1 MSEAATDRQPLL
13 GYHHLRYH
21 VGNAKQAAHYYRT
34 AFGFTPIAYSGPET
48 GNRES
53 TSWVMAQ
60 GDVRLVLTAGLL
72 PGHQVTDQHHR
83 HGDGV
88 RDISF
93 AVPDVDAAFAYALA
107 GGAKPVTEP
116 HEISDDHGTARM
128 AAIAS
133 YGDTV
138 HTFVDASGYTGPFLP
153 GFRAVGDT
161 GKLGGLK
168 PLWTVPEGQS
178 IGITGIDHIVCNVPL
193 HEMDLWTEFYQ
204 RVLGLTQLVHYDD
217 ETVGTQYTSMMS
229 KVVWDGTGKIKLNV
243 NEPAQGKSLSQIQ
256 EYLNYYGT
264 SGVQHI
270 AFATDDIA
278 TTVARMREGGVR
290 FMRVPETYYDEVRAR
305 ADVDALGLDLVRLAE
320 LDVLFDQDEDGH
332 LLQLFTEPAQD
343 RPTLFYEI
351 IERHGTRGF
360 GINNFKALFQAI
372 EREQAARGNL

>member
-1 MSEAATDRQPLL
+1 MTEATTDRQPLL

-48 GNRES
+48 GNRDS
-53 TSWVMAQ
+53 ASWVLAQ

-72 PGHQVTDQHHR
+72 PGHLATDQQHL

-88 RDISF
+88 RDIAF
-93 AVPDVDAAFAYALA
+93 AVPDVRAAFDAALA

-116 HEISDDHGTARM
+116 HEIVDDHGKVELAS
-128 AAIAS
+128 IAS
-133 YGDTV
+133 YGDTI
-138 HTFVDASGYTGPFLP
+138 HTFVDASGYSGPFLP
-153 GFRAVGDT
+153 GYQAVGDT
-161 GKLGGLK
+161 GRLGGLK
-168 PLWTVPEGQS
+168 PLWTVPPGRDF
-178 IGITGIDHIVCNVPL
+178 GITAIDHIVCNVPL
-193 HEMDLWTEFYQ
+193 HEMNTWTEFYQ

-217 ETVGTQYTSMMS
+217 ETVGTQFTSMMS

-243 NEPAQGKSLSQIQ
+243 NEPAQAKSLSQIQ
-256 EYLNYYGT
+256 EYLNYYGS

-278 TTVARMREGGVR
+278 TTVKEMRDSGVR
-290 FMRVPETYYDEVRAR
+290 FMRVPDTYYDEVRER
-305 ADVDALGLDLVRLAE
+305 VDIDALGLDLDRLAD
-320 LDVLFDQDEDGH
+320 LGVLLDQDEDGY
-332 LLQLFTEPAQD
+332 LLQVFTEPAQD
-343 RPTLFYEI
+343 RPTLFYEV

-360 GINNFKALFQAI
+360 GLNNFKALFQAI

>member
-1 MSEAATDRQPLL
+1 MSDAAPDRQPLL

-34 AFGFTPIAYSGPET
+34 AFGFAPIAYSGPET

-53 TSWVMAQ
+53 ASWVLAQ

-72 PGHQVTDQHHR
+72 PGHQVTDQQHQ

-88 RDISF
+88 QDVSF
-93 AVPDVDAAFAYALA
+93 AVPDVYAAFEYALA

-116 HEISDDHGTARM
+116 HEISDEHGTARL
-128 AAIAS
+128 ATVAS

-138 HTFVDASGYTGPFLP
+138 HTFVDASDYTGPFLP
-153 GFRAVGDT
+153 GYRAVGDT

-168 PLWTVPEGQS
+168 PLWTVPEGQG
-178 IGITGIDHIVCNVPL
+178 IGITNIDHIVCNVPL
-193 HEMDLWTEFYQ
+193 HEMNLWTEFYQ

-217 ETVGTQYTSMMS
+217 ETVGTKYTSMMS

-270 AFATDDIA
+270 AFATEDIT
-278 TTVARMREGGVR
+278 TTVAAMREGGVR

-305 ADVDALGLDLVRLAE
+305 ADVDALGLDLETLAG

-343 RPTLFYEI
+343 RPTLFYEV